1 MKLLIAVVNTEETIY
16 KIKII
21 LSLKKLLENG
31 KKLQKEIRGNKIVYS
46 YHGVASN
53 ALLRKAT
60 INDTLNG
67 HTSPKAVTLISIV
80 EGMGFTM
87 TDFSKEFDNISEKE
101 IQIYLQEHP

>member
-1 MKLLIAVVNTEETIY
+1 MITEENIY

-21 LSLKKLLENG
+21 LSLKKLLEKG
-31 KKLQKEIRGNKIVYS
+31 KNLQKEFKDNKIVYS

-60 INDTLNG
+60 VNDTLNG
-67 HTSPKAVTLISIV
+67 NTMPKAVTLISIV

-87 TDFSKEFDNISEKE
+87 TDFSKEFDTISEEE
-101 IQIYLQEHP
+101 IKLYLQDHS

>member
-1 MKLLIAVVNTEETIY
+1 MNTEETIY